1 MPHVILCQAE
11 RLPSELMD
19 HGFGIIGYLAALL
32 TTFSVIPQIIRVYR
46 LKESRDISLWT
57 VISLSAGIL
66 LWVIHGIVIGDLP
79 VIIANGVSFGLSVLM
94 IYLVVKYR

>member
-1 MPHVILCQAE
+1 MIDNNYSL
-11 RLPSELMD
+11 
-19 HGFGIIGYLAALL
+19 IGYLAALL

-57 VISLSAGIL
+57 VSSLSAGIL

-79 VIIANGVSFGLSVLM
+79 VILANVISFALSVLM

>member
-1 MPHVILCQAE
+1 MIENSYSL
-11 RLPSELMD
+11 
-19 HGFGIIGYLAALL
+19 IGYLAALL

-57 VISLSAGIL
+57 VSSLSAGIL
-66 LWVIHGIVIGDLP
+66 LWFIHGIVIGDLP
-79 VIIANGVSFGLSVLM
+79 VILANGVSFGLSVLM

>member
-1 MPHVILCQAE
+1 MIENYYSL
-11 RLPSELMD
+11 
-19 HGFGIIGYLAALL
+19 IGYLAALL

-57 VISLSAGIL
+57 VSSLSAGIL
-66 LWVIHGIVIGDLP
+66 LWVIHGIVIRDLP
-79 VIIANGVSFGLSVLM
+79 VILANCVSFGLSVLM